1 MLLSQIIEEMNLEK
15 LYQTYSRIRGNSAT
29 PRQLLKI
36 IIYANMNNIYSSRK
50 IETSCKRDIN
60 FMYLLGGASAPD
72 HSTIARFR
80 SIYFAPVCESL
91 MAQFTKIRL
100 KSII

>member
-1 MLLSQIIEEMNLEK
+1 
-15 LYQTYSRIRGNSAT
+15 
-29 PRQLLKI
+29 
-36 IIYANMNNIYSSRK
+36 MNNIYSSRK

-80 SIYFAPVCESL
+80 SIHFAPVCESL
-91 MAQFTKIRL
+91 MAQFTNFLGDKNEISKENPIYIKFIFFRISQGFL
-100 KSII
+100 FTFSI